1 MYRKIIH
8 KRYKNRRYFL
18 LFAILIAVIV
28 ATAFL
33 TRIDYSYFI
42 RSKSFDKIIANTA
55 KRHDIDPC
63 FIKAVIYRE
72 SKFNQ
77 NARGSKGE
85 IGLMQIRKNFSAE
98 DWSREFN
105 MEIPSEG
112 ILFSPEMN
120 IEIGTWYLARA
131 VRRWNGYDNRF
142 EMALAEYNAGYSG
155 MKKWIPPN
163 PEQNIVDFITFE
175 STKEYVKNI
184 MKKYREYSQEG
195 RQDL

>member
-8 KRYKNRRYFL
+8 NRYKNRRYFL
-18 LFAILIAVIV
+18 LFSILVAIIA
-28 ATAFL
+28 ATALF

-63 FIKAVIYRE
+63 LVKAIIYRE
-72 SKFNQ
+72 SRFNQ

-85 IGLMQIRKNFSAE
+85 IGLMQIRKDFSAE

-105 MEIPSEG
+105 MGIPSEG
-112 ILFSPEMN
+112 VLFSPEMN

-131 VRRWNGYDNRF
+131 VRRWDGYDNPF

-155 MKKWIPPN
+155 MKKWIPPS
-163 PEQNIVDFITFE
+163 PGQNIVDFITFE
-175 STKEYVKNI
+175 PTKEYVKAI
-184 MKKYREYSQEG
+184 MKKYREYSQE
-195 RQDL
+195 RKQAL